1 MINIIASIKVK
12 EGCVGE
18 FIEKFKANMPNVL
31 NERGCI
37 EYYPTVDV
45 ESGIAIQ
52 SKDELVV
59 TILEKW
65 ESLDALRAHIKTPHM
80 LEYREEV
87 KHIVEDMN
95 LKILKKT

>member
-31 NERGCI
+31 NEKGCI

-45 ESGIAIQ
+45 ESG
-52 SKDELVV
+52 
-59 TILEKW
+59 
-65 ESLDALRAHIKTPHM
+65 
-80 LEYREEV
+80 
-87 KHIVEDMN
+87 
-95 LKILKKT
+95 